1 MAMEQSTDPVFE
13 ALGMSDQNS
22 VEQPQQHAQ
31 QQMFLPLCPQTMLQM
46 QMQQQMQLQQ
56 QVQQQMQQQ
65 MQQQVL
71 AQFHQMIQQ
80 PQESCPAFP
89 FPQPEA
95 MSMLAAA
102 QAAAAAAYF
111 PQASTSL
118 LLPDVL
124 PAAPMVPAPET
135 QVLLPVPWVPQVPM
149 NWATPTMYQN
159 SDQTAQAVANVL
171 MAPQPDSEADSKG
184 AAPATPPRKQPTS
197 TEETPEKVI
206 LNMAERLEQ
215 LPPMVLKLSEVMDC
229 GSPASTCTPGS
240 KATEDMDAT
249 PASALRQCM
258 ATGNSEKAAA
268 GQMLLQLLKGS
279 SENLEAET
287 AGASTGAHA
296 RRRRRGGRGRGRGA
310 AGNDTP
316 STAASDGESHAA
328 SQPSVQEPTKEQR
341 LAETS
346 RELLRQLKGPTAGSS
361 SGEVKTALPAVAPSR
376 TRRAKNGEPRSLQ

>member
-1 MAMEQSTDPVFE
+1 
-13 ALGMSDQNS
+13 
-22 VEQPQQHAQ
+22 
-31 QQMFLPLCPQTMLQM
+31 
-46 QMQQQMQLQQ
+46 
-56 QVQQQMQQQ
+56 
-65 MQQQVL
+65 
-71 AQFHQMIQQ
+71 
-80 PQESCPAFP
+80 
-89 FPQPEA
+89 
-95 MSMLAAA
+95 MLAAA

-149 NWATPTMYQN
+149 NWATPTMYQS
-159 SDQTAQAVANVL
+159 SDQTAPAVANVPL
-171 MAPQPDSEADSKG
+171 APQPDSEADSKACKG

-197 TEETPEKVI
+197 TEETPEKVP

-215 LPPMVLKLSEVMDC
+215 SPPMVLKLSEVMDC

-240 KATEDMDAT
+240 KATEDMDET

-258 ATGNSEKAAA
+258 ASESSDKAAA

-279 SENLEAET
+279 SENQEAET
-287 AGASTGAHA
+287 AGAGSGAHV

-316 STAASDGESHAA
+316 STAASDGESHAT

-346 RELLRQLKGPTAGSS
+346 RELLRQLKGPSAGSS
-361 SGEVKTALPAVAPSR
+361 SGEVKSALPAGAPSR